1 MKKKLAMLLALVLAF
16 GGTSAALLTSCKP
29 TDNPGTNEQENEYK
43 VRFLKEDGTLIEEKT
58 VKHGEKV
65 EAVTAPA
72 KEGYTA
78 EWVDKDGNVAD
89 LEKAVTAD
97 AEYKVRYT
105 AKTDVAY
112 KVEYYFENVEGAYE
126 LAAAETKNLTGTT
139 GATVT
144 APEVTKEHY
153 TLNTEAEGYL
163 ASGEVKGDGSLVL
176 KMYYKL
182 DRVTVTFM
190 ANGETLD
197 TKQVIYGGKTTAT
210 DKAVPA
216 KDQTVD
222 KEFVFKHWS
231 ATENGAPFNWNLP
244 VEENVT
250 LYAVYEKG
258 VRKYN
263 VTADFDNALYFYT
276 TPDDGDIFALNDLA
290 YGETVNFMV
299 KKAQEATGTA
309 TVTAKVTNSQGTSE
323 TTLTANEDGVY
334 TLTINGAT
342 ELTVTGFSVRVYN
355 VTLNVTDVESVY
367 DWAKPY
373 KNLDDVKFEVTEE
386 GKDPITA
393 DLKVEDGKVVFIWS
407 KGTYG
412 VRAFVEEA
420 GAKRYISG
428 TVTREVNSYAADDSD
443 NITFDDEMVLSTPV
457 DILWNQT
464 AAVGKDGSISA
475 ENGKAYAIN
484 FTDFAPGNGDFAVTV
499 TYDQIMDDA
508 NKRPHGSPNGDEGA
522 TNDPSLGFT
531 FYSGKDKVE
540 IPLFDAGAVRVWENG
555 VRLFEHRATMAKAG
569 ALLGRLEWADCYRH
583 VELTYVKVGGWMY
596 MVITA
601 DGKAGCYGDK
611 DNWYASSAKAYTG
624 FVPAMIDLE
633 NGIMYVRKGFAGGNE
648 TGYNRGTEY
657 LASTQIGKY
666 ESTFMKDVLANIT
679 SIEAELAFGDGKS
692 FAKMTGY
699 GYTTDAAILAELE
712 KNLRSEFSITSNLPL
727 ADIEL
732 KVDGEEYKGEEL
744 FPIQQTRV
752 VTFQVPAGKL
762 IAELT
767 IGGKDAKY
775 DREGD
780 MVTVVV
786 SNEESTGSKALVISL
801 EEGRYAVISGTVS
814 VEGEF
819 TGKDQLD
826 NVMVRFVSE
835 TGAMIRAT
843 YDKATKK
850 YTATV
855 PAGTWTLFATNGY
868 ICGETSV
875 KSALNKDATVDV
887 KLNALASIGATGVT
901 SGGMTDNGDGTYSV
915 KRTEGNTQENAMKN
929 VTFVPQ
935 NEILELGFT
944 ITGLTQK
951 GDSAGGLYPFIG
963 MFVKS
968 ADGGMWRVAWCNA
981 GDQMAQMPADD
992 LARYCVTETRNPWDP
1007 FGVPSG
1013 WYTFDKEANYK
1024 LTVKVTIDG
1033 YNAKVAFKTGEETE
1047 WKYVAFDNG
1056 DTLNIYDF
1064 WNKDTSD
1071 NKMFSP
1077 IKNRIEYLDT
1087 LYKLDQECQFGIS
1100 VRRDGSDNDVNNV
1113 KMSDIW
1119 YNITAKN

>member
-29 TDNPGTNEQENEYK
+29 TDNPGTNEQESEYK

-153 TLNTEAEGYL
+153 TLNAEAEGYL

-216 KDQTVD
+216 KDQTD
-222 KEFVFKHWS
+222 EEEYAFKHWS

-393 DLKVEDGKVVFIWS
+393 DLKVEDGKVVFTWS

-484 FTDFAPGNGDFAVTV
+484 FTDFAPGNVDFAVTV

-569 ALLGRLEWADCYRH
+569 ALLGRLEWPDCYRH

-679 SIEAELAFGDGKS
+679 SIEAELAFGEGKS

-732 KVDGEEYKGEEL
+732 KVDGEDYKGEEL
-744 FPIQQTRV
+744 FTIQQARV
-752 VTFQVPAGKL
+752 VTFKVPAGKL

-801 EEGRYAVISGTVS
+801 EEGRDAVISGTVS

-887 KLNALASIGATGVT
+887 KLNALASVGAVGVT

-915 KRTEGNTQENAMKN
+915 KRTEWNSQENAMKN

-944 ITGLTQK
+944 ITGITQR

-968 ADGGMWRVAWCNA
+968 ADGGMWRIAWCNA

-1007 FGVPSG
+1007 FGGASG
-1013 WYTFDKEANYK
+1013 WYTFDKPNYK

-1064 WNKDTSD
+1064 WNKDTSEK
-1071 NKMFSP
+1071 NMFSP

-1119 YNITAKN
+1119 YNVTAKN